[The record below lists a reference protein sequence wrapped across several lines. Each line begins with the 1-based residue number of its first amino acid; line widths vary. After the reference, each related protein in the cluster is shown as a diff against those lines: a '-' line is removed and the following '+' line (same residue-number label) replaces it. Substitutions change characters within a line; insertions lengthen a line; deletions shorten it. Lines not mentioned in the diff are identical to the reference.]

1 MTRTREWLLY
11 NAVEAWLHH
20 YSEPPTET
28 VSQYKQLRDELHNT
42 FMASIEIKD
51 AEPKPDPPKPRT
63 TRKRK
68 TNANKPA
75 EAV

>member
-28 VSQYKQLRDELHNT
+28 VSQYKELRDELHDT
-42 FMASIEIKD
+42 FIASIQTKD
-51 AEPKPDPPKPRT
+51 AETEPDPPKPRT
-63 TRKRK
+63 TRKR

-75 EAV
+75 KTL

>member
-1 MTRTREWLLY
+1 MIRTREWLLY
-11 NAVEAWLHH
+11 NAVEAWLHY

-28 VSQYKQLRDELHNT
+28 VSQYKELRDELRNT

-51 AEPKPDPPKPRT
+51 AETKPDPPKPRT

-68 TNANKPA
+68 TNENKPT

>member
-28 VSQYKQLRDELHNT
+28 VAQYKQLREELHNT
-42 FMASIEIKD
+42 FIASIEIKD
-51 AEPKPDPPKPRT
+51 AETKPDPPKPRT
-63 TRKRK
+63 TRKR

-75 EAV
+75 KTL

>member
-20 YSEPPTET
+20 YSSPPSET

-51 AEPKPDPPKPRT
+51 AETEPDPPKPRT
-63 TRKRK
+63 TRKR
-68 TNANKPA
+68 TNANKSA
-75 EAV
+75 KTV

>member
-20 YSEPPTET
+20 YSEPPSET
-28 VSQYKQLRDELHNT
+28 VSQYKELRDELHNT
-42 FMASIEIKD
+42 FIASIQPKD
-51 AEPKPDPPKPRT
+51 AEPTKPRT
-63 TRKRK
+63 TRKR

-75 EAV
+75 KTL